1 MIMIQLM
8 NSDNTEFIT
17 IHKLKDVRFNKTDVY
32 TLKKY
37 KSGWGRT
44 KCTSYK
50 EGFFEIVLRFKKQ
63 GFHVINV
70 A

>member
-17 IHKLKDVRFNKTDVY
+17 VHKLKDIRYNKTEVY
-32 TLKKY
+32 SLKRYNGK
-37 KSGWGRT
+37 WGRT
-44 KCTSYK
+44 KFTPYK
-50 EGFFEIVLRFKKQ
+50 EGFFEIVSRFKKQ
-63 GFHVINV
+63 GLHIITV

>member
-8 NSDNTEFIT
+8 NRDNTEFIT
-17 IHKLKDVRFNKTDVY
+17 VHKLKDVRFNKTDVY

-44 KCTSYK
+44 KCTSHK
-50 EGFFEIVLRFKKQ
+50 EGFFEIVSAFKKQ
-63 GFHVINV
+63 GFHVITV